1 MPRLLSVLALA
12 ALALPVPSS
21 AQAFRTDSGT
31 AEFTSSVPLHSFT
44 GTSDR
49 LAGRIDLGD
58 GTVDF
63 FLDLETLET
72 GIGKRDKDMRK
83 TLETDEYPF
92 ASFYGRF
99 LAPVDS
105 TSYAEQ
111 PVRVTGAFSIHGVE
125 REIGLDGTVQRTAEG
140 LRIRAEWI
148 LKLTDYDIVP
158 PRLLIVKV
166 DEVQRL
172 RIDALL
178 TPETP

>member
-12 ALALPVPSS
+12 ALAMPVPCS

-44 GTSDR
+44 GTSDL

-99 LAPVDS
+99 VSPVDS
-105 TSYAEQ
+105 TSSAEQ

-125 REIGLDGTVQRTAEG
+125 REIEVDGTVQRTAEG
-140 LRIRAEWI
+140 LRVRAEWP
-148 LKLTDYDIVP
+148 LNLRDYDIVP